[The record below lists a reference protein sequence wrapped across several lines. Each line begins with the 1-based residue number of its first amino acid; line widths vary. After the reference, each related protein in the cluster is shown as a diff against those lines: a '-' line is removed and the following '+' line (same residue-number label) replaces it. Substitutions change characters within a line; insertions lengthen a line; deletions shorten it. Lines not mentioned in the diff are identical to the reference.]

1 MDKVSQVVVL
11 VEDERHQRVVRQFLY
26 RLGYRTDQLRFRPVP
41 NSRGSGEQWVRDKY
55 PGEVKECRR
64 RQGRAATALVV
75 VVDADERAVTDR
87 LGQLNEALADS
98 SLPARRADE
107 PVALLVPKRNIETWV
122 LCLSGHA
129 VDEEANYKRE
139 PKIDGLI
146 NQAAAAFH
154 DWSRRNAVVPQ
165 HCVDSLRQAIPE
177 AQRIPPRNP

>member
-1 MDKVSQVVVL
+1 MNKVSEVIVL
-11 VEDERHQRVVRQFLY
+11 GEDRRHQNFARRFLE
-26 RLGYRTDQLRFRPVP
+26 RLGFKAHHIFLRPV
-41 NSRGSGEQWVRDKY
+41 RAGGGSGEQWVRENYRK
-55 PGEVKECRR
+55 EVTQCRQ
-64 RQGRAATALVV
+64 RQARASTALVV
-75 VVDADERAVTDR
+75 MLDADTGMVEARSAQLSAA
-87 LGQLNEALADS
+87 LGPQ
-98 SLPARRADE
+98 RREDGELIAH
-107 PVALLVPKRNIETWV
+107 LISKRNVETWV

-154 DWSRRNAVVPQ
+154 DWSRRNGVVPQ